1 MCLFLSKGA
10 SDKGVRRGWGN
21 FKMDIRTRS
30 LILLN
35 KFFKKPVHPF
45 NLEDA
50 GVKTFAEWEF
60 EQSKRIPQYYLPK
73 FNLLSEIKGKTI
85 LDVGAGGGGKSVFY
99 ALNGA
104 KEVVGIDIEE
114 GFIEQA
120 NKFAK
125 EKGARNV
132 KFAVQN
138 AEKTDFPDNS
148 FDVCVMNDVFE
159 HLARPEAVL
168 KEVHRILKKGG
179 KVFINSP
186 PYYHPYGAHL
196 SDLIG
201 IPYVHIL
208 FPEKILIA
216 AYKTLAKNTRSY
228 EKRANLRFGVVNGEE
243 HITYINRMT
252 VNRFEDIM
260 KNRNPFKTRLY
271 KLIPI
276 KNSLKFLLK
285 TPVREMFV
293 RMIVYVGEKD

>member
-1 MCLFLSKGA
+1 MLEKTLMF
-10 SDKGVRRGWGN
+10 
-21 FKMDIRTRS
+21 I
-30 LILLN
+30 N
-35 KFFKKPVHPF
+35 KFFKTPTHPF
-45 NLEDA
+45 NLEDK
-50 GVKTFAEWEF
+50 GIKTFAQWEF
-60 EQSKRIPQYYLPK
+60 EQSAKIPWYYAPE
-73 FNLLSEIKGKTI
+73 FDLLKEISGKKV

-104 KEVVGIDIEE
+104 KTVVGIDIEE

-120 NKFAK
+120 NEFAK
-125 EKGARNV
+125 EKGAQNV
-132 KFAVQN
+132 QFLVQN

-168 KEVHRILKKGG
+168 KEVYRVLRKGG

-208 FPEKILIA
+208 FPEKTLIA
-216 AYKTLAKNTRSY
+216 AYKMLAKSTPSY
-228 EKRANLRFGVVNGEE
+228 EKRVNLRFGIVNGEE

-252 VNRFEDIM
+252 VKRFEDIM

-271 KLIPI
+271 KLIPL
-276 KNSLKFLLK
+276 KNSLKFLLH

-293 RMIVYVGEKD
+293 RMIVYVGEKT